1 MVTAL
6 WADLTDERPVGPVT
20 SHYVVK
26 VPRPKGSHTA
36 AAAAR
41 EDVDY
46 MIPFQKSSWKLAPPV
61 GDNS

>member
-20 SHYVVK
+20 RHYVVK
-26 VPRPKGSHTA
+26 VPRPEGSHTA

-46 MIPFQKSSWKLAPPV
+46 MIPFQKAP
-61 GDNS
+61 GN